1 MFSISAKNGFRSNL
15 SMNAKQP
22 AIKNVTKAIIIPS
35 SSSIF
40 YLTGMEES
48 ILVDTSKEIR

>member
-1 MFSISAKNGFRSNL
+1 
-15 SMNAKQP
+15 MNAKQP

-40 YLTGMEES
+40 YLTGMEEN
-48 ILVDTSKEIR
+48 ILVDTSKDIR